1 MKENISN
8 VEYASLMYDFYGNL
22 LDENKREIM
31 DLYHED
37 NLSLTEIAEEL
48 GLSRQGVHYA
58 LKKAE
63 SSLEKYEA
71 ALGLVAEWK
80 ANNALISEADNLLE
94 SMSSVDD
101 AEELRGAL
109 SKMNEFMHKAL
120 GLQETFRNLR
130 GKGVVSEKDIDAA
143 MREVKLALLEADV
156 NFKVVKQFV
165 ATIKEKAMGA
175 DVLKSLTPGQQ
186 VLKIVK
192 EELVDMMGG
201 ANSKLTYSP
210 SGFTVYMM
218 VGLQGTGKTTTCGKL
233 AAWLKQNGKKPM
245 LCACDVYRPAAID
258 QLEVVGKAVNTPV
271 FTMRESNEPLVI
283 AKAALEEAQR
293 KGCNVLIVDTAGR
306 LQIDEALMDELVQ
319 LKKGIRP
326 HEILLAVDALT
337 GQDAVNIAE
346 GFNEKLGIDGIIM
359 TKMDGDSR
367 GGAALSTKMVT
378 GKPIKF
384 MGTGEKYNAL
394 EPFHPD
400 RIASRIL
407 GMGDVMSLIEQAEN
421 AYTEEEAA
429 RMEAKFRKNQF
440 DLNDFLE
447 QMGQISKMGGIA
459 KLIDMIPG
467 ISAADKKQIDFEK
480 GKKDLDRM
488 KAIIQSMTNAE
499 RENPNILNASR
510 RKRIA
515 AGSGQTVQSI
525 NQLIKQFDE
534 MKSMM
539 KKFNNPAALK
549 KNKLFRGLMG

>member
-1 MKENISN
+1 MAFE
-8 VEYASLMYDFYGNL
+8 
-22 LDENKREIM
+22 
-31 DLYHED
+31 
-37 NLSLTEIAEEL
+37 
-48 GLSRQGVHYA
+48 GLS
-58 LKKAE
+58 
-63 SSLEKYEA
+63 EK
-71 ALGLVAEWK
+71 
-80 ANNALISEADNLLE
+80 
-94 SMSSVDD
+94 
-101 AEELRGAL
+101 
-109 SKMNEFMHKAL
+109 
-120 GLQETFRNLR
+120 LQETFRNLR

-201 ANSKLTYSP
+201 ANSKLTFSP

-306 LQIDEALMDELVQ
+306 LQIDEALMEELVQ
-319 LKKGIRP
+319 LKKGVRP

-534 MKSMM
+534 MKAMM

>member
-1 MKENISN
+1 MAFE
-8 VEYASLMYDFYGNL
+8 
-22 LDENKREIM
+22 
-31 DLYHED
+31 
-37 NLSLTEIAEEL
+37 
-48 GLSRQGVHYA
+48 GLS
-58 LKKAE
+58 
-63 SSLEKYEA
+63 EK
-71 ALGLVAEWK
+71 
-80 ANNALISEADNLLE
+80 
-94 SMSSVDD
+94 
-101 AEELRGAL
+101 
-109 SKMNEFMHKAL
+109 
-120 GLQETFRNLR
+120 LQETFRNLR

-201 ANSKLTYSP
+201 ANSKLTFSP

-306 LQIDEALMDELVQ
+306 LQIDEALMEELVQ

-459 KLIDMIPG
+459 MLIDMIPG

>member
-1 MKENISN
+1 MAFE
-8 VEYASLMYDFYGNL
+8 
-22 LDENKREIM
+22 
-31 DLYHED
+31 
-37 NLSLTEIAEEL
+37 
-48 GLSRQGVHYA
+48 GLS
-58 LKKAE
+58 
-63 SSLEKYEA
+63 EK
-71 ALGLVAEWK
+71 
-80 ANNALISEADNLLE
+80 
-94 SMSSVDD
+94 
-101 AEELRGAL
+101 
-109 SKMNEFMHKAL
+109 
-120 GLQETFRNLR
+120 LQETFRNLR

-165 ATIKEKAMGA
+165 ATIKEKAMGV

-258 QLEVVGKAVNTPV
+258 QLEVVGKAVSTPV

-447 QMGQISKMGGIA
+447 QMGQIRKMGGIA

>member
-1 MKENISN
+1 MAFE
-8 VEYASLMYDFYGNL
+8 
-22 LDENKREIM
+22 
-31 DLYHED
+31 
-37 NLSLTEIAEEL
+37 
-48 GLSRQGVHYA
+48 GLS
-58 LKKAE
+58 
-63 SSLEKYEA
+63 EK
-71 ALGLVAEWK
+71 
-80 ANNALISEADNLLE
+80 
-94 SMSSVDD
+94 
-101 AEELRGAL
+101 
-109 SKMNEFMHKAL
+109 
-120 GLQETFRNLR
+120 LQETFRNLR

-165 ATIKEKAMGA
+165 ATIKEKAMGV

-384 MGTGEKYNAL
+384 MGTGERYNAL

>member
-1 MKENISN
+1 MAFE
-8 VEYASLMYDFYGNL
+8 
-22 LDENKREIM
+22 
-31 DLYHED
+31 
-37 NLSLTEIAEEL
+37 
-48 GLSRQGVHYA
+48 GLS
-58 LKKAE
+58 
-63 SSLEKYEA
+63 EK
-71 ALGLVAEWK
+71 
-80 ANNALISEADNLLE
+80 
-94 SMSSVDD
+94 
-101 AEELRGAL
+101 
-109 SKMNEFMHKAL
+109 
-120 GLQETFRNLR
+120 LQETFRNLR

-175 DVLKSLTPGQQ
+175 DVLKSFTPGQQ

-283 AKAALEEAQR
+283 SKAALEEAQR

-306 LQIDEALMDELVQ
+306 LQIDEALMEELVQ

>member
-1 MKENISN
+1 MAFE
-8 VEYASLMYDFYGNL
+8 
-22 LDENKREIM
+22 
-31 DLYHED
+31 
-37 NLSLTEIAEEL
+37 
-48 GLSRQGVHYA
+48 GLS
-58 LKKAE
+58 
-63 SSLEKYEA
+63 EK
-71 ALGLVAEWK
+71 
-80 ANNALISEADNLLE
+80 
-94 SMSSVDD
+94 
-101 AEELRGAL
+101 
-109 SKMNEFMHKAL
+109 
-120 GLQETFRNLR
+120 LQETFRNLR

-165 ATIKEKAMGA
+165 ATIKEKAMGV

-515 AGSGQTVQSI
+515 TGSGQTVQSI

>member
-1 MKENISN
+1 MAFE
-8 VEYASLMYDFYGNL
+8 
-22 LDENKREIM
+22 
-31 DLYHED
+31 
-37 NLSLTEIAEEL
+37 
-48 GLSRQGVHYA
+48 GLS
-58 LKKAE
+58 
-63 SSLEKYEA
+63 EK
-71 ALGLVAEWK
+71 
-80 ANNALISEADNLLE
+80 
-94 SMSSVDD
+94 
-101 AEELRGAL
+101 
-109 SKMNEFMHKAL
+109 
-120 GLQETFRNLR
+120 LQETFRNLR

-165 ATIKEKAMGA
+165 ATIKDKAMGA

-210 SGFTVYMM
+210 SGFTIYMM

-271 FTMRESNEPLVI
+271 FTMRESNEPLAI
-283 AKAALEEAQR
+283 AKAAVEEAKR

-337 GQDAVNIAE
+337 GQDAVNIAA
-346 GFNEKLGIDGIIM
+346 GFNETLGIDGIIM

-421 AYTEEEAA
+421 AYSEEEAA
-429 RMEAKFRKNQF
+429 RMEEKFRKNQF
-440 DLNDFLE
+440 DLNDFLN
-447 QMGQISKMGGIA
+447 QMGQINRMGGIA

-488 KAIIQSMTNAE
+488 KAIIQSMTNEE

-525 NQLIKQFDE
+525 NQLIKQFDQ
-534 MKSMM
+534 MKAMM
-539 KKFNNPAALK
+539 KQFNNPKALK
-549 KNKLFRGLMG
+549 KNRLFRGLMG